1 MILSE
6 ALDTPY
12 IISLRKYRNE
22 LLNKTDWVLTYDN
35 ALSLSNL
42 DDWINYRHTLRDF
55 FSNPKMLIVFMEGS
69 ETVLDLEAM
78 GFPIQPPPILRKNIK
93 GAQGVQGSQ

>member
-12 IISLRKYRNE
+12 IINLRKYRTE

-35 ALSLSNL
+35 ALSLTNL
-42 DDWINYRHTLRDF
+42 DDWIKYRQTLRDF
-55 FSNPKMLIVFMEGS
+55 FSNTNMPIIFIEGS
-69 ETVLDLEAM
+69 VRVLDLKAM
-78 GFPIQPPPILRKNIK
+78 GFPVEPPPIIRK
-93 GAQGVQGSQ
+93 